1 MSRLIEWYF
10 KADWDRD
17 GIFDDESANLI
28 SASGQMRLM
37 APGEALTGGR
47 GVIDEAQVVL
57 RNTDQRYNPDY
68 AAGPLYTYLQD
79 GGGYQIPAFLSV
91 SVTNTGMSETAIY
104 HRLITGTIT
113 IPKDQPASVNTGSIA
128 QFTVRSRDELIR
140 EHKLSTALRQNY
152 TESEN
157 IVYALTQAG
166 FVDGTDF
173 FTPAVAASQTP
184 PVTPTID
191 AGLHTIPAFYLDDEA
206 VLPEL
211 WDLASSCGGWF
222 YCDPDGM
229 FNYASATRWLNEDTP
244 AYFLDP
250 GKWGGYSK
258 GYNDG
263 NLVKTVVVELSPMN
277 ELTEAVLWES
287 DEIVTVAAGATK
299 TITAKLRQPAT
310 SVYGMVSAVD
320 WRAVTSGGTDITG
333 NVTIS
338 LTKYAQRVEMTIANN
353 HGWRTAFLVRLQLRG
368 IGLDGRPGQQVEV
381 TSTDGFWT
389 DRTPRK
395 LTTSGFYIQTYAQA
409 KFLADFHIDR
419 HEQPT
424 MFHSI
429 TGLPGRPAMRLGHQV
444 AISLE
449 AGVITPNTRY
459 AHVYEI
465 RWRLSRQGFSQD
477 VELVDRERLYAYATA
492 SPVKPYF
499 RLGATALGTA
509 GRYFY

>member
-1 MSRLIEWYF
+1 M
-10 KADWDRD
+10 
-17 GIFDDESANLI
+17 
-28 SASGQMRLM
+28 
-37 APGEALTGGR
+37 
-47 GVIDEAQVVL
+47 
-57 RNTDQRYNPDY
+57 
-68 AAGPLYTYLQD
+68 
-79 GGGYQIPAFLSV
+79 
-91 SVTNTGMSETAIY
+91 
-104 HRLITGTIT
+104 
-113 IPKDQPASVNTGSIA
+113 
-128 QFTVRSRDELIR
+128 
-140 EHKLSTALRQNY
+140 
-152 TESEN
+152 
-157 IVYALTQAG
+157 
-166 FVDGTDF
+166 
-173 FTPAVAASQTP
+173 
-184 PVTPTID
+184 
-191 AGLHTIPAFYLDDEA
+191 
-206 VLPEL
+206 
-211 WDLASSCGGWF
+211 
-222 YCDPDGM
+222 
-229 FNYASATRWLNEDTP
+229 
-244 AYFLDP
+244 
-250 GKWGGYSK
+250 
-258 GYNDG
+258 
-263 NLVKTVVVELSPMN
+263 
-277 ELTEAVLWES
+277 
-287 DEIVTVAAGATK
+287 TVAAGATK

>member
-1 MSRLIEWYF
+1 VSRLIEWYF
-10 KADWDRD
+10 KADWDMD
-17 GIFDDESANLI
+17 GTFDDESANLI

-37 APGEALTGGR
+37 APGEMLTGGR
-47 GVIDEAQVVL
+47 GVIDEAQIVL
-57 RNTDQRYNPDY
+57 HNADQRYNPDY
-68 AAGPLYTYLQD
+68 AAGPLYAYLQD
-79 GGGYQIPAFLSV
+79 GGGYQIPAYLSV
-91 SVTNTGMSETAIY
+91 SVTNTGMSEAATY
-104 HRLITGTIT
+104 HRLITGVIT
-113 IPKDQPASVNTGSIA
+113 IPRDQPASVNSGSVA
-128 QFTVRSRDELIR
+128 QFTIRSRDELIR
-140 EHKLSTALRQNY
+140 EDKRSTALRQNY
-152 TESEN
+152 TEAEN

-173 FTPAVAASQTP
+173 FTPAVAAAQTP
-184 PVTPTID
+184 PVAPTID

-211 WDLASSCGGWF
+211 WDLAASCGGWF
-222 YCDPDGM
+222 YCDPDGL

-263 NLVKTVVVELSPMN
+263 SLVKTVIVELSPMN

-299 TITAKLRQPAT
+299 TITAKLRQPAV
-310 SVYGMVSAVD
+310 SIYGMVSAVD
-320 WRAVTSGGTDITG
+320 WRAVTSGGVDITS

-368 IGLDGRPGQQVEV
+368 VGLDGRPGQQVEV
-381 TSTDGFWT
+381 TSTDSFWT
-389 DRTPRK
+389 NRTPRK
-395 LTTSGFYIQTYAQA
+395 LPTSGFYIQTYAQA

-424 MFHSI
+424 MYHSI

-444 AISLE
+444 AIS
-449 AGVITPNTRY
+449 ASDVFTPETTRY

-465 RWRLSRQGFSQD
+465 RWRLSRQGFTQD

>member
-1 MSRLIEWYF
+1 MSRLIEWRF

-17 GIFDDESANLI
+17 GNFDDESANLI

-57 RNTDQRYNPDY
+57 HNTSQRYNPDY
-68 AAGPLYTYLQD
+68 AAGPLYAYLQN
-79 GGGYQIPAFLSV
+79 GGGYQIPAYLSV
-91 SVTNTGMSETAIY
+91 SITNTGMSEVATY
-104 HRLITGTIT
+104 HRLITGVIT
-113 IPKDQPASVNTGSIA
+113 MPKDQPASVNSGSVA
-128 QFTVRSRDELIR
+128 QFTIRSRDELIR
-140 EHKLSTALRQNY
+140 EDKRSTALRQNY
-152 TESEN
+152 TEAEN

-166 FVDGTDF
+166 FVDGMDF
-173 FTPAVAASQTP
+173 FTPAVAASQSP
-184 PVTPTID
+184 PRAPTID

-211 WDLASSCGGWF
+211 WDLAASCGGWF
-222 YCDPDGM
+222 YCDPDGL
-229 FNYASATRWLNEDTP
+229 FNYANATRWLNEDAP

-277 ELTEAVLWES
+277 ELVEGVLWES

-310 SVYGMVSAVD
+310 DIYGMVSALD
-320 WRAVTSGGTDITG
+320 WRAVTSGGVDITG

-338 LTKYAQRVEMTIANN
+338 LVKYAQRVEMTIANN

-368 IGLDGRPGQQVEV
+368 ISLDGRPGQQVEV
-381 TSTDGFWT
+381 TSTNSFWAN
-389 DRTPRK
+389 RKPRK
-395 LTTSGFYIQTYAQA
+395 LPTSGFYIQTYGQA

-424 MFHSI
+424 MYHSI

-444 AISLE
+444 AIS
-449 AGVITPNTRY
+449 ASDVFTPETTRY

-465 RWRLSRQGFSQD
+465 RWRLSRQGFTQD